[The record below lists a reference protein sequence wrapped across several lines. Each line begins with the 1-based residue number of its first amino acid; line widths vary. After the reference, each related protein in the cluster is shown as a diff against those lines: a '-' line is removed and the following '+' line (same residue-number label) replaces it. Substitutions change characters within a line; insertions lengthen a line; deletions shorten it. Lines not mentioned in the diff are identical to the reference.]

1 MARTVADAFNQ
12 YHQNYVKPQVESKL
26 STSAAVATYAT
37 QASLAVKADLDSPNL
52 TGTPTA
58 PTPGNDTDS
67 TQIATTEFCQNLIR
81 RLVGSAPETLNTLVE
96 LATAI
101 NNDPNFAE
109 TIVQALDGKLNK
121 TDAANTYL
129 AKTANAAS
137 ASRDENGNV
146 IHTTYATKTEL
157 GNVIPDGITKY
168 KDGTLFYGQQDG
180 DFGFSITPNER
191 VCIIGASDFND
202 GILIDG
208 YTTFVEKT
216 RFEDKVFFGKSEDD
230 FVGKAGSNLEM
241 YHQANGTLTGI
252 NCSNTFTEIF
262 ADNTTIKLLKST
274 GKVEITASGG
284 LYVNGTKIA

>member
-26 STSAAVATYAT
+26 STSAAAATYAT
-37 QASLAVKADLDSPNL
+37 QASLAVKADLDSPNF

-146 IHTTYATKTEL
+146 IHTTYATKSEL
-157 GNVIPDGITKY
+157 GNVSVAQATSSTAGVMKLYTGTGTAT
-168 KDGTLFYGQQDG
+168 DGTMTQNAIATQL
-180 DFGFSITPNER
+180 SMKASLNNPT
-191 VCIIGASDFND
+191 IINPTISDLTISNSSVQVSSNNLELTV
-202 GILIDG
+202 GGHPLIDCSRTISPHG
-208 YTTFVEKT
+208 VALYGIQKN
-216 RFEDKVFFGKSEDD
+216 
-230 FVGKAGSNLEM
+230 NLFIWL
-241 YHQANGTLTGI
+241 QD
-252 NCSNTFTEIF
+252 S
-262 ADNTTIKLLKST
+262 DNSCR
-274 GKVEITASGG
+274 ITASGG
-284 LYVNGTKIA
+284 LYVNGTRIDS

>member
-12 YHQNYVKPQVESKL
+12 YHQNYVQPQVESKL
-26 STSAAVATYAT
+26 STSAAAATYAT
-37 QASLAVKADLDSPNL
+37 QASLAVKADLDSPNF

-67 TQIATTEFCQNLIR
+67 TQIATTEFVQNLIR

-129 AKTANAAS
+129 TKTANAAS

-146 IHTTYATKTEL
+146 IHTTYATKSEL
-157 GNVIPDGITKY
+157 GNVSVAQATSSTAGVMKLYTGTGTAT
-168 KDGTLFYGQQDG
+168 DGTMTQNAIVTQL
-180 DFGFSITPNER
+180 SMKASSTNPTITNPKITNPT
-191 VCIIGASDFND
+191 ISDLTISNSSVQVSSNNLELTV
-202 GILIDG
+202 GGHPLIDCLRTISPHG
-208 YTTFVEKT
+208 VALYGIQKN
-216 RFEDKVFFGKSEDD
+216 
-230 FVGKAGSNLEM
+230 NLFIWL
-241 YHQANGTLTGI
+241 QD
-252 NCSNTFTEIF
+252 S
-262 ADNTTIKLLKST
+262 DNSCR
-274 GKVEITASGG
+274 ITASGG
-284 LYVNGTKIA
+284 LYVNGTKVGS

>member
-26 STSAAVATYAT
+26 STSAAAATYAT
-37 QASLAVKADLDSPNL
+37 QASLAVKADLDSPNF

-58 PTPGNDTDS
+58 PTAGNDTDS

-146 IHTTYATKTEL
+146 IHTTYATKSEL
-157 GNVIPDGITKY
+157 GNVSVAQATSSTAGVMKLYDSWSTDAEDTKGTWTGHLLSRQFSDVAYLSDYGNAFSQQVEFKKGLKVTGDAISNQILMNNDNWPGGAAISKTINALRIYNGNGDGMSV
-168 KDGTLFYGQQDG
+168 D
-180 DFGFSITPNER
+180 
-191 VCIIGASDFND
+191 
-202 GILIDG
+202 
-208 YTTFVEKT
+208 
-216 RFEDKVFFGKSEDD
+216 
-230 FVGKAGSNLEM
+230 
-241 YHQANGTLTGI
+241 
-252 NCSNTFTEIF
+252 
-262 ADNTTIKLLKST
+262 IKLNKENNRC
-274 GKVEITASGG
+274 EITASGG
-284 LYVNGTKIA
+284 LYVNGTKVGS